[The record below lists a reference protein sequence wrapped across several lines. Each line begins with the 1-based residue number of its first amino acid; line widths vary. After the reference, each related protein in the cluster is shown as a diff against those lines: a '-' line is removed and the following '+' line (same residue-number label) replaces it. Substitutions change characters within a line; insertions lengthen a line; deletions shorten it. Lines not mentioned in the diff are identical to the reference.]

1 MEFLVLGPLEVRE
14 GDRVIPLGGAK
25 QRALL
30 AALLLHP
37 NEVVSRDRLIDG
49 VWGEQPPA
57 TAAHTVETYV
67 SRLRRALHDTENHD
81 VLVTHPPGYMLRI
94 DPEELDLKRFERLA
108 WEGHRALAERNPR
121 AGAELLRKALALFRG
136 PPLDDVAFF
145 PFAQPEVDRLEEMR
159 LAALEDRMDA
169 DLAAGRSAELVA
181 ELEALVSTFPL
192 RERLRAQLMVALYR
206 AGRQADA
213 LEVYRRTRQ
222 YLAEELGVEP
232 GATLRRLEQRILLH
246 DPSLEAVSPETEAG
260 VPGVYASGEPAAV
273 IEAAPPIA
281 PGVNANLPRPAS
293 SFVGREREVREVVS
307 LLREGPRLL
316 TLSGP
321 GGSGKTRLA
330 VEAALEIDSDFRDGV
345 FWVGLGPLR
354 DPALVTETVAQTLGA
369 SHGLVEHVG
378 EREILLLLDNF
389 EHLIGAAPELS
400 PLLEACPNL
409 KLLVTSREVLRIR
422 GEVEYQVPPLS
433 DPEAAEL
440 FCARSRL
447 APDDAI
453 AELTRRLD
461 NLPLAIELAAAR
473 TTVLTPA
480 EILERISKHLDLFK
494 GGRDAEDR
502 HQTLRAT
509 IEWSYDLL
517 NEEEK
522 ALFAR
527 LSVFAGGCTFRS
539 AEEVADADLD
549 VLQSLV
555 DKSLLRHSDDR
566 LWMLETIR
574 GYGAE
579 RLEESRDAGELRQRH
594 AEHFLKVVESAPG
607 LGTSSALSA
616 NVADASAWRDQIQAD
631 YDNVRAALGRF
642 REAGDL
648 EREFRLVLPITW
660 LFLWVHGGGMREAGR
675 MYEGILLRG
684 DQLQPEMRVD
694 ALHSLA
700 HFGTYLAPET
710 RRKLAEQS
718 LSLARALGDK
728 GRIEWALRR
737 LALRQDDRE
746 EARRM
751 LLECETLARELQ
763 EEARLAWIQQAL
775 GVIALAYDDHEDARR
790 RLEESVSIFER
801 IGGRWQATYA
811 LSSLAALTVIQ
822 GRYDD
827 ARPLLAETLR
837 RAFDLR
843 MPNHAAQCLDN
854 VAAVALA
861 HGDFVLAARLL
872 AAATAVREET
882 GDQTTEGEDW
892 FDHELRMRA
901 ETRVATRKCLGS
913 GFARE
918 WKTGEALAL
927 NEAVALALDSLL
939 SSAGTA

>member
-1 MEFLVLGPLEVRE
+1 MRFLLLGPLEVRE
-14 GDRVIPLGGAK
+14 GEQVILLGGAK

-67 SRLRRALHDTENHD
+67 SRLRRALHDTEDRD
-81 VLVTHPPGYMLRI
+81 VLVTRPPGYMLRI
-94 DPEELDLKRFERLA
+94 EPDELDLKLFERLA
-108 WEGHRALAERNPR
+108 WEGRQALAEGDPR
-121 AGAELLRKALALFRG
+121 AGADLLGQALALFRG
-136 PPLDDVAFF
+136 PPLDDVSFF
-145 PFAQPEVDRLEEMR
+145 PFAQAEVDRLEEMR

-181 ELEALVSTFPL
+181 ELEALVNTFPL
-192 RERLRAQLMVALYR
+192 RERFRAQLMVALYR

-213 LEVYRRTRQ
+213 LEAFRRTRQ

-232 GATLRRLEQRILLH
+232 GTTLRRLEQRILLH
-246 DPSLEAVSPETEAG
+246 DPSLEAVSDAG
-260 VPGVYASGEPAAV
+260 SAVAGGYASAEHPRV
-273 IEAAPPIA
+273 IEATPPIA
-281 PGVNANLPRPAS
+281 PGVNSNLPRLAS
-293 SFVGREREVREVVS
+293 SFVGREREVREVAF
-307 LLREGPRLL
+307 LLRESARLL

-330 VEAALEIDSDFRDGV
+330 IEAASELASDFRDGV

-354 DPALVTETVAQTLGA
+354 DPALVIEAVAQTLGA
-369 SHGLVEHVG
+369 SHGLADHLG
-378 EREILLLLDNF
+378 EREMLLLLDNF
-389 EHLIGAAPELS
+389 EHVVEAAPELS
-400 PLLEACPNL
+400 ALLEACPNL

-433 DPEAAEL
+433 EPEAVEL
-440 FCARSRL
+440 FCVRSRL
-447 APDDAI
+447 APDDVI
-453 AELTRRLD
+453 GELSRRLD

-473 TTVLTPA
+473 TSVLTPA

-494 GGRDAEDR
+494 AGRDAEDR
-502 HQTLRAT
+502 HRTLRAT
-509 IEWSYDLL
+509 IEWSHDLL

-522 ALFAR
+522 ALFPR

-539 AEEVADADLD
+539 AEQVADADLD
-549 VLQSLV
+549 VMQSLV
-555 DKSLLRHSDDR
+555 DKSLLRRSDDR
-566 LWMLETIR
+566 FGMLETIR

-579 RLEESRDAGELRQRH
+579 RLEDSRHVDELRQRH
-594 AEHFLKVVESAPG
+594 AEHFLKMVESAPG
-607 LGTSSALSA
+607 LSTSSALSA
-616 NVADASAWRDQIQAD
+616 NVADTSGWRAQIQAD
-631 YDNVRAALGRF
+631 YDNVRAALVWF
-642 REAGDL
+642 RETGDL
-648 EREFRLVLPITW
+648 EREFRLVFPITW
-660 LFLWVHGGGMREAGR
+660 LFLWVHRGGMEEAGR
-675 MYEGILLRG
+675 MYERILSRG
-684 DQLQPEMRVD
+684 DRLRPEMRVD

-700 HFGTYLAPET
+700 HFGTYLDREE
-710 RRKLAEQS
+710 RRQLAQQS

-751 LLECETLARELQ
+751 LLECEMLARELQ
-763 EEARLAWIQQAL
+763 DEARLAWIQQAL
-775 GVIALAYDDHEDARR
+775 GVIALAHDDREDARR

-801 IGGRWQATYA
+801 IGGRWQAAYA

-822 GRYDD
+822 ERYDD
-827 ARPLLAETLR
+827 ARPLLVQTLR

-854 VAAVALA
+854 VAALALSN
-861 HGDFVLAARLL
+861 GNPTLATRLL
-872 AAATAVREET
+872 AAATAVRDQT
-882 GDQTTEGEDW
+882 GDRTTEGEDW
-892 FDHELRMRA
+892 FDYELRMRA
-901 ETRVATRKCLGS
+901 RTRASTRKRLGP

-918 WKTGEALAL
+918 WKVGEALTL
-927 NEAVALALDSLL
+927 DEAIALALDSLL
-939 SSAGTA
+939 GSAGTA